1 MHGRLKAF
9 YEKQHTVR
17 YAPKSMQFINLATV
31 EQKNYRVKLKKD
43 VWDFLQATIHGIDKC
58 YNTSEK
64 IKYED
69 ILNCGVVISGKRVV
83 ISGAPGCGKT
93 TLSRKLCKDL
103 YSQSLPNQYSL
114 VLLVELR
121 RLRLYLDSYTGD
133 IDLQFLLRG
142 FQRVL
147 NLPELCQLL
156 EERDG
161 EGVALIL
168 DGFDEI
174 PDQLGSSPF
183 LLNLLSCDNL
193 YLSQCDVFVTSRP
206 SRVPDL
212 ISLIQQPHRHVE
224 ILGFTDTDIDEYIK
238 SFFAAVYPK
247 DRSKATDVSDKLIRH
262 LTGRPLVRGMCRIPK
277 VLEIIC
283 KVQDHIGSD
292 PLPGTTGG
300 IYSKYICQELS
311 KHSILSDQ
319 LQDSLNRPVEHV
331 LQVPLDL
338 FPGFYPLCEV
348 AYKCCID
355 RKGQRLILTDDDL
368 GDVKRYL
375 DKRGSIYNLLFSEYI
390 DKIFPNVA
398 VFYQLNHK
406 TVQET
411 LAAVH
416 IAMQSESDQEMIWK
430 EEFHRPEMAEVWK
443 VYCHLTKLKYV
454 NLKELSYSVLSE
466 HAREVVGQEL
476 IRDDDMVV
484 MTSLFEADNS
494 SLSREI
500 LGDMFKTSIIA
511 DVQSSYDAQVVRYS
525 LQHHPTLQRLHL
537 STNPTADAVLTD
549 DLMSILM
556 PHLRE
561 LRCDRLISKNGEYKL
576 VTTWYSYIFCNG

>member
-1 MHGRLKAF
+1 MYGRLKTF
-9 YEKQHTVR
+9 YEKQHTIRNV
-17 YAPKSMQFINLATV
+17 PKSMQFINLATV

-43 VWDFLQATIHGIDKC
+43 ISDFLQAIIHGIDDY
-58 YNTSEK
+58 YNTSKK
-64 IKYED
+64 IEYED
-69 ILNCGVVISGKRVV
+69 ILNCGGVILGKRVV

-93 TLSRKLCKDL
+93 TLSHKLCKDL
-103 YSQSLPNQYSL
+103 YSQSLPNQYCL

-121 RLRLYLDSYTGD
+121 RLRLYLDSVEVG
-133 IDLQFLLRG
+133 IDLQLLLRE
-142 FQRVL
+142 FQRGLGL
-147 NLPELCQLL
+147 NLPELCQSL

-183 LLNLLSCDNL
+183 LLDLLSCDNL
-193 YLSQCDVFVTSRP
+193 YLSRCDVFVTTRP
-206 SRVPDL
+206 SRIPDL

-238 SFFAAVYPK
+238 NFFIGVYSE
-247 DRSKATDVSDKLIRH
+247 DRSKATNVSDKVIRH
-262 LTGRPLVRGMCRIPK
+262 LTGRPLVRGMCRIPR

-292 PLPGTTGG
+292 PLPGTAGG
-300 IYSKYICQELS
+300 IYSTYICHELS
-311 KHSILSDQ
+311 KHNILSGPQ
-319 LQDSLNRPVEHV
+319 SPNCPVENV
-331 LQVPLDL
+331 LDVPEDL

-375 DKRGSIYNLLFSEYI
+375 DKRGSIYNLLFSEYV
-390 DKIFPNVA
+390 DKISPNVA

-416 IAMQSESDQEMIWK
+416 IAMQSEPDQEMIWK

-443 VYCHLTKLKYV
+443 VYCNLTKLKNV
-454 NLKELSYSVLSE
+454 DLKELSYSVLSQ
-466 HAREVVGQEL
+466 HAREVVDQEF
-476 IRDDDMVV
+476 ISDDDMVV

-500 LGDMFKTSIIA
+500 LGDIFKTSITA
-511 DVQSSYDAQVVRYS
+511 YVQSSYDAQVVRYS

-537 STNPTADAVLTD
+537 STSRILWTGRTADTVFTD
-549 DLMSILM
+549 ELMPILM

-561 LRCDRLISKNGEYKL
+561 LRCGLLSESGEYIL
-576 VTTWYSYIFCNG
+576 VTTWY

>member
-9 YEKQHTVR
+9 YEKPHTIQ

-43 VWDFLQATIHGIDKC
+43 VRDFLQATIHGIDDY
-58 YNTSEK
+58 YNASEK
-64 IKYED
+64 IEYED
-69 ILNCGVVISGKRVV
+69 ILNCGEVISGKRVV

-93 TLSRKLCKDL
+93 TLSHKLCKDL
-103 YSQSLPNQYSL
+103 YSQSLPNQYCL

-121 RLRLYLDSYTGD
+121 RLRFYLDSIEVD
-133 IDLQFLLRG
+133 IDLQFLLRD

-147 NLPELCQLL
+147 NLPELCQSL

-193 YLSQCDVFVTSRP
+193 YLSKCDVFVTSRP
-206 SRVPDL
+206 SRIPDL
-212 ISLIQQPHRHVE
+212 ISLIQCPHRHVE

-238 SFFAAVYPK
+238 SFFTGVYPK
-247 DRSKATDVSDKLIRH
+247 NRSKAKEASDKVIQH
-262 LTGRPLVRGMCRIPK
+262 LTGRPLVRGICRIPR
-277 VLEIIC
+277 VLDIIC

-292 PLPGTTGG
+292 PLPGTIGG
-300 IYSKYICQELS
+300 IYSKYICHELS
-311 KHSILSDQ
+311 NHQESLKRPIENVLNVPEDQ
-319 LQDSLNRPVEHV
+319 
-331 LQVPLDL
+331 

-375 DKRGSIYNLLFSEYI
+375 DERGSIYNLLFSEYVDEI
-390 DKIFPNVA
+390 SPIVA

-416 IAMQSESDQEMIWK
+416 IARQSESDQEMIWK

-443 VYCHLTKLKYV
+443 VYCNLTKLKNV
-454 NLKELSYSVLSE
+454 DLKELSYSVSSQ
-466 HAREVVGQEL
+466 HTREVVD
-476 IRDDDMVV
+476 RDFFMDDDVV
-484 MTSLFEADNS
+484 VRTSLFEADNS

-500 LGDMFKTSIIA
+500 LGDMFKTSITAI
-511 DVQSSYDAQVVRYS
+511 VGSSCDAQVVRYS
-525 LQHHPTLQRLHL
+525 LQHHPTLERLHL
-537 STNPTADAVLTD
+537 FFSPAADALLTD
-549 DLMSILM
+549 ELMPILM
-556 PHLRE
+556 PRLRE
-561 LRCDRLISKNGEYKL
+561 LRCDRLRESGEYRL
-576 VTTWYSYIFCNG
+576 TVYFLIFWHPSR

>member
-1 MHGRLKAF
+1 MHVKLKAF
-9 YEKQHTVR
+9 YEKQHAIQ

-31 EQKNYRVKLKKD
+31 EQKDYRVKRKKD
-43 VWDFLQATIHGIDKC
+43 VWDFLQATIHGIDEYYK
-58 YNTSEK
+58 TSEK

-69 ILNCGVVISGKRVV
+69 ILNCGKVVSGKRVV

-93 TLSRKLCKDL
+93 TLSHKLCKDL

-133 IDLQFLLRG
+133 IDLRFLLRE

-147 NLPELCQLL
+147 NLPELCQSL

-183 LLNLLSCDNL
+183 IFDLLSCDNP
-193 YLSQCDVFVTSRP
+193 YLSECDVFVTSRP
-206 SRVPDL
+206 SRMPDL
-212 ISLIQQPHRHVE
+212 ISLIRCPHRHVE
-224 ILGFTDTDIDEYIK
+224 ILGFTDADINEYIK
-238 SFFAAVYPK
+238 NFFAGVYPK
-247 DRSKATDVSDKLIRH
+247 DSSKAVDVSDKVIRH
-262 LTGRPLVRGMCRIPK
+262 LTRRPSVRGMCCIPR

-283 KVQDHIGSD
+283 KIPDHIGSD
-292 PLPGTTGG
+292 PLPGTIGG
-300 IYSKYICQELS
+300 IYSIYICHELS
-311 KHSILSDQ
+311 KCQ
-319 LQDSLNRPVEHV
+319 ESLKCPVENV
-331 LQVPLDL
+331 LQVPSDL

-348 AYKCCID
+348 AYKCYID
-355 RKGQRLILTDDDL
+355 RNGQRLILTDHDL

-375 DKRGSIYNLLFSEYI
+375 DKRGSIYNLLFSEYV
-390 DKIFPNVA
+390 DKISPIVA
-398 VFYQLNHK
+398 VFYHLNHK

-416 IAMQSESDQEMIWK
+416 IAMQSESDQKLIWK
-430 EEFHRPEMAEVWK
+430 KAFHRPEMAGVWK
-443 VYCHLTKLKYV
+443 VYCNLTNLRNV
-454 NLKELSYSVLSE
+454 DLKELSYSVLSQR
-466 HAREVVGQEL
+466 AREVVDQEF

-500 LGDMFKTSIIA
+500 LGDLFQTSITA
-511 DVQSSYDAQVVRYS
+511 GVSSSYDVQVIRYS

-537 STNPTADAVLTD
+537 GASPTSDAVLTD
-549 DLMSILM
+549 GLAPMLMSC
-556 PHLRE
+556 LRE
-561 LRCDRLISKNGEYKL
+561 LSCGVLSENGEYKL
-576 VTTWYSYIFCNG
+576 VNYYVALL

>member
-17 YAPKSMQFINLATV
+17 YAPKSIQFINLATV
-31 EQKNYRVKLKKD
+31 EQKNYRVKRKKD
-43 VWDFLQATIHGIDKC
+43 VSDFLQATIHGIDKY

-69 ILNCGVVISGKRVV
+69 ILNCGEVISGKRVV

-93 TLSRKLCKDL
+93 TLSHKLCKDL
-103 YSQSLPNQYSL
+103 YSQSLPNQYCL

-133 IDLQFLLRG
+133 IDLRFLLRE

-147 NLPELCQLL
+147 NLPELCQSL

-183 LLNLLSCDNL
+183 LLDLLSCDNL
-193 YLSQCDVFVTSRP
+193 YLSKCDVFVTTRP
-206 SRVPDL
+206 SRIPDL

-238 SFFAAVYPK
+238 SFFAGVHPK
-247 DRSKATDVSDKLIRH
+247 DRSKATDVSDKVIRH
-262 LTGRPLVRGMCRIPK
+262 LTGRPLVRGMCRIPR

-300 IYSKYICQELS
+300 IYSKYICHELS
-311 KHSILSDQ
+311 KCHESLKPIESVLNVPEDQ
-319 LQDSLNRPVEHV
+319 
-331 LQVPLDL
+331 

-375 DKRGSIYNLLFSEYI
+375 DKRGSIYSLLFSEYVDEI
-390 DKIFPNVA
+390 SPIVA

-416 IAMQSESDQEMIWK
+416 IAMQSESDQGMIWK
-430 EEFHRPEMAEVWK
+430 EEFHRPRMAEVWK
-443 VYCHLTKLKYV
+443 VYCNLTKLKNV
-454 NLKELSYSVLSE
+454 DLKELSYSVLSQ
-466 HAREVVGQEL
+466 HAREVVD
-476 IRDDDMVV
+476 RDFFMVDDMVV
-484 MTSLFEADNS
+484 RTSLFEADNS
-494 SLSREI
+494 SLARET
-500 LGDMFKTSIIA
+500 LGDLFKISITA
-511 DVQSSYDAQVVRYS
+511 TVGSSYDTQVVRYS
-525 LQHHPTLQRLHL
+525 LQHHPTLQRLRL
-537 STNPTADAVLTD
+537 WVSPTADTVFTD

-556 PHLRE
+556 PRLRE
-561 LRCDRLISKNGEYKL
+561 LRCDQLRESGEYKL
-576 VTTWYSYIFCNG
+576 VTMWHCFMFRN

>member
-1 MHGRLKAF
+1 MK
-9 YEKQHTVR
+9 
-17 YAPKSMQFINLATV
+17 FINLATV

-43 VWDFLQATIHGIDKC
+43 VSDFLQATIHGIDEY
-58 YNTSEK
+58 YNTSKK

-69 ILNCGVVISGKRVV
+69 ILNCGEVISGKRVV

-93 TLSRKLCKDL
+93 TLSHKFCKDL

-133 IDLQFLLRG
+133 IDLQFLLRE
-142 FQRVL
+142 FQIVL
-147 NLPELCQLL
+147 NLPELCQSL

-174 PDQLGSSPF
+174 PDKLGNSPF
-183 LLNLLSCDNL
+183 LLNILSCDNL
-193 YLSQCDVFVTSRP
+193 YLSKCDVFVTTRP
-206 SRVPDL
+206 SRIPDL

-238 SFFAAVYPK
+238 SFFIGVHPE

-262 LTGRPLVRGMCRIPK
+262 LTGRPLVRGMCRIPR

-300 IYSKYICQELS
+300 IYSKYICHELS
-311 KHSILSDQ
+311 KCQETLKRPIENVLNVPEDQ
-319 LQDSLNRPVEHV
+319 
-331 LQVPLDL
+331 

-368 GDVKRYL
+368 GVVKRYL
-375 DKRGSIYNLLFSEYI
+375 DKRGSIYNLLFSEYVDEI
-390 DKIFPNVA
+390 APIVA
-398 VFYQLNHK
+398 VLYQLNHK

-416 IAMQSESDQEMIWK
+416 IAMQSEPDQEIIWK

-443 VYCHLTKLKYV
+443 VYCNLTKLKNV
-454 NLKELSYSVLSE
+454 DLKELSYSVLSQ
-466 HAREVVGQEL
+466 HAREVVGQWF

-484 MTSLFEADNS
+484 MTSLFEADDY
-494 SLSREI
+494 SLSRAI
-500 LGDMFKTSIIA
+500 LGDMFKTSITA
-511 DVQSSYDAQVVRYS
+511 TVWSSYHAQVIRYS
-525 LQHHPTLQRLHL
+525 LQHHPTLQKLHL
-537 STNPTADAVLTD
+537 FSSETADAVLTD
-549 DLMSILM
+549 ELMPDLM
-556 PHLRE
+556 PRLRE
-561 LRCDRLISKNGEYKL
+561 FRCGQFSENGEYEH
-576 VTTWYSYIFCNG
+576 VTMWHCCIFHN

>member
-1 MHGRLKAF
+1 MHERLKGF
-9 YEKQHTVR
+9 YEKQNPIR
-17 YAPKSMQFINLATV
+17 NAPTSLGFINLATV

-43 VWDFLQATIHGIDKC
+43 VSDFLQATIHGIDKY

-69 ILNCGVVISGKRVV
+69 ILNCGEVVSGKRVV

-133 IDLQFLLRG
+133 IDLRFLLSE

-147 NLPELCQLL
+147 NLPELCQSLV
-156 EERDG
+156 ERDG

-174 PDQLGSSPF
+174 PDQLGSSFF
-183 LLNLLSCDNL
+183 LLDLLSCNNL
-193 YLSQCDVFVTSRP
+193 YLSKCDVFVTSRP
-206 SRVPDL
+206 SRIPDL

-224 ILGFTDTDIDEYIK
+224 ILGFTDTNINEYIK
-238 SFFAAVYPK
+238 SFFAGVHPE

-262 LTGRPLVRGMCRIPK
+262 LTGRPLVRGMCRIPR

-300 IYSKYICQELS
+300 IYSKYICHELYKHQEAL
-311 KHSILSDQ
+311 KRPIENV
-319 LQDSLNRPVEHV
+319 LN
-331 LQVPLDL
+331 VPSDL

-355 RKGQRLILTDDDL
+355 RKGQRLILTDNDL

-375 DKRGSIYNLLFSEYI
+375 DKRGSIYNLLFSEYVDEI
-390 DKIFPNVA
+390 APNVD

-416 IAMQSESDQEMIWK
+416 IAMQSEPDQEMIWR

-443 VYCHLTKLKYV
+443 VYCNLTKLKNV
-454 NLKELSYSVLSE
+454 DLKELSYSVLSQ
-466 HAREVVGQEL
+466 HAREVVGQVF
-476 IRDDDMVV
+476 ISNDDMVV

-494 SLSREI
+494 SLSRKI
-500 LGDMFKTSIIA
+500 LGDLFKTSIIA
-511 DVQSSYDAQVVRYS
+511 RVRSSYDAQVVRYS

-537 STNPTADAVLTD
+537 STSPTADAVLTD
-549 DLMSILM
+549 ELMSILM

-561 LRCDRLISKNGEYKL
+561 LRCDELSESGEYKL
-576 VTTWYSYIFCNG
+576 VTTWYYYIFCNG